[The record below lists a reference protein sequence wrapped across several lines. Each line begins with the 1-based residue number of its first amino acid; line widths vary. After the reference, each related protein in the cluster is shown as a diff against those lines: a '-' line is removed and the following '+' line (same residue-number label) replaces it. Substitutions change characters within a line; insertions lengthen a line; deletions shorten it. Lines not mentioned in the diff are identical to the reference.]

1 MKKDMPLSARSALH
15 ALKSTARFAMLTLCD
30 FNKNQGLLLAAA
42 IAYYALLSMVPL
54 LILSA
59 IVLSHWVD
67 RTELLAALGRSLAWF
82 VPSQSRAVLSDISE
96 FLENRTGIGVLL
108 SVTLV
113 FFSSLAF
120 SVLERA
126 MAVIFAHRGAVKKR
140 HFLVSAILP
149 YFFVLL
155 LGLCMLGVT
164 VVSVT
169 LQSMAQESIHFFGHE
184 WPLKGLSGALL
195 YVLGMLAETFILTML
210 YLILPIGRTRLSHAL
225 IGGFVAMVLW
235 DGIRRVLIWYFSTLS
250 KASLVYGSLATPVIA
265 LFSME
270 IAATLFLLGA
280 QVISEYERLK

>member
-1 MKKDMPLSARSALH
+1 MPATRKSLLH
-15 ALKSTARFAMLTLCD
+15 ALKSAGEFSGQTLRD

-54 LILSA
+54 FILSA
-59 IVLSHWVD
+59 ILLSHWVD
-67 RTELLAALGRSLAWF
+67 RTELLAALGRSLAWLM
-82 VPSQSRAVLSDISE
+82 PSQSRAVLSDISE